1 MRSLSRFIMKGRSQ
15 SVLIVAVCALLSY
28 LLPPFSLLSVAA
40 LTLVTLRKGNWY
52 GLQILAGALL
62 ATALLGQLTLG
73 TPLVAI
79 SYLGV
84 LWLPT
89 WLLAM
94 VLRSTL
100 SLATTLEVAALL
112 GAVAVVAIYAVL
124 GDPVLWWQ
132 SLLEVA
138 LVPFLGTSS
147 GMADFDVSGMIAEM
161 APKMTGLMV
170 AASLSN
176 LMLGLVL
183 GRVWQSKLY
192 NPGGFQ
198 REFHALRLH
207 RQPAIGAALLL
218 AATLGAT
225 HGIVADLEGTL
236 LLLFAVA
243 GLAVVHAVVA
253 RRGLHVM
260 WLVGIYVVLMITAKE
275 GLVALGLI
283 GFTNVWFDLAKRL
296 GGPKTV

>member
-1 MRSLSRFIMKGRSQ
+1 MKGRSQ

-28 LLPPFSLLSVAA
+28 LLPPFSLISVAA
-40 LTLVTLRKGNWY
+40 LTLVTLRRGGGY

-100 SLATTLEVAALL
+100 SFATTVEVAALL
-112 GAVAVVAIYAVL
+112 GVVAVIAIYALL
-124 GDPVLWWQ
+124 GDPTLWWQ

-138 LVPFLGTSS
+138 LVPFLGASS
-147 GMADFDVSGMIAEM
+147 GVADIDVSGMIAEL
-161 APKMTGLMV
+161 APKMTSLMV

-176 LMLGLVL
+176 LLLGLVL
-183 GRVWQSKLY
+183 GRVWQSRMY

-207 RQPAIGAALLL
+207 RQPAAVGALLL
-218 AATLGAT
+218 AATLGTT

-236 LLLFAVA
+236 LLLYAVA
-243 GLAVVHAVVA
+243 GLAVVHSVAA
-253 RRGLHVM
+253 RRSLNVM
-260 WLVGIYVVLMITAKE
+260 WLVGVYVVLMITAKE
-275 GLVALGLI
+275 GLVALGLL
-283 GFTNVWFDLAKRL
+283 GFTNVWFDLAERL